1 MTPITELLLQGGS
14 HCHALHLEVPRL
26 RLGGGQPGWT
36 SGAEPIV
43 HKDETLS
50 CLIYLSVELK
60 FFPVRNQA
68 HSSRWRRPCVTFYLN
83 SQTSAFCSIGLR
95 FTCLFLTPW
104 GPLHLKSVKFLNAV
118 QKRRRNT
125 TQASILRPSFHQDG
139 FHCRLA
145 LFSFVH
151 TSKLGCKDVICLT
164 ISTVNPVFLRVVTRR
179 AADASF
185 NNWPIRAR
193 RVMKK

>member
-1 MTPITELLLQGGS
+1 MKAERHGHLSLPLSSRLPGSSGGSVMTPITELLLQGGS
-14 HCHALHLEVPRL
+14 HCLALHLEVPRL

-60 FFPVRNQA
+60 FFPARNQT

-95 FTCLFLTPW
+95 FTCLFLIHW
-104 GPLHLKSVKFLNAV
+104 SFLGAFAFKISQISERCAEET
-118 QKRRRNT
+118 QKYDVGLDSPAQFSRR
-125 TQASILRPSFHQDG
+125 QLSL
-139 FHCRLA
+139 
-145 LFSFVH
+145 
-151 TSKLGCKDVICLT
+151 
-164 ISTVNPVFLRVVTRR
+164 
-179 AADASF
+179 
-185 NNWPIRAR
+185 
-193 RVMKK
+193 